1 MSDLHSSKMPQHVQH
16 NYTPPDTQDWSE
28 RVIRDKIAL
37 YGVSQI
43 VHKHAINKPCN
54 EKCKIYLTVEDM
66 PQALSTMTL

>member
-1 MSDLHSSKMPQHVQH
+1 MSDLQNFKMPQHVQH
-16 NYTPPDTQDWSE
+16 NYTPIDAQDWAE

-43 VHKHAINKPCN
+43 VHKHGHGAPCN
-54 EKCKIYLTVEDM
+54 DGCKIYLTVEDM